1 MSVND
6 LHSMSANSWNDGF
19 EEGMRKDY
27 IKALDGFVSLCS
39 KDLLC

>member
-6 LHSMSANSWNDGF
+6 LHSMSANSWNAGF
-19 EEGMRKDY
+19 EEGMRKGY
-27 IKALDGFVSLCS
+27 SKVLDDFVSLCK